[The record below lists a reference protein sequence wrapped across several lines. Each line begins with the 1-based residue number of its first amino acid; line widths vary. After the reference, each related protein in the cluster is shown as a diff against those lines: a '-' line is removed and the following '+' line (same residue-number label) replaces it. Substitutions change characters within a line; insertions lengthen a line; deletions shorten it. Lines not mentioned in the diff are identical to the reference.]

1 MEVQATKSVNA
12 EVQATQPLGKPGN
25 MKIGQTQ
32 LIAKVQPKVADYL
45 LPRNHILT
53 DPATVVV
60 AAAVIVAVTPATS
73 AAVVAASIVA
83 ASIVAAARTSAMSCS
98 CLRIAPSLSAASV
111 VRRAANASA
120 VKTAATVLAPV
131 LAAVANNRRK

>member
-1 MEVQATKSVNA
+1 MGEELMEVQATKSVNA

-73 AAVVAASIVA
+73 AAIVA

-120 VKTAATVLAPV
+120 VKTAATVLAAV